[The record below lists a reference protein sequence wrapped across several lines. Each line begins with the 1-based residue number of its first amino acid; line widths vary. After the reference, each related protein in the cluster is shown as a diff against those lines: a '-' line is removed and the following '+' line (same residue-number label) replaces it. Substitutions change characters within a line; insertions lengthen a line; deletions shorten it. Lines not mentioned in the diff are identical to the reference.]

1 MNLTM
6 NKTDNITS
14 GPIIKTIF
22 SLSIPVVLAMFME
35 FALIT
40 TDYFWVGKL
49 GPTAQDAVMT
59 SMVVIWTVF
68 GFISIITVG
77 VTALVSRYIGA
88 DEPDKAAHFIRQ
100 GLSLSVVVG
109 SVFSIA
115 GFFMTPIMLRFM
127 GTSETTM
134 LHAIPFLRVYFTISA
149 LFFIIDT
156 IYAAFRAS
164 GDTKTPTIIG
174 VTTVVINMA
183 LDPLLMFGW
192 GPIPS
197 FGVPGAA
204 IATGISVLIGVIWV
218 MIKMQKGKLG
228 YKVEKLFRTPPI
240 IKDIIKIM
248 RIGLPISSQQMVFVI
263 VYWFLIR
270 IVHEFGGEAAAAMGI
285 GNRMESFSYMTCFGF
300 SIAASTMVGQNL
312 GAKKPDRAA
321 KCAWG
326 AAGIAISLT
335 FLMSVCFIVFPKYI
349 ATIFT
354 DDPKVLSIAI
364 DYLIILGLSQITM
377 ATEIVL
383 EGAFSGAGDTM
394 PPMLISIPGALARI
408 PLAYYL
414 CFSLDLG
421 INGVWWTLTIT
432 TTVRAIILALWFKK
446 GSWKLKEV

>member
-1 MNLTM
+1 M
-6 NKTDNITS
+6 NKTDNITK

-22 SLSIPVVLAMFME
+22 SLSIPVVLNMFME

-40 TDYFWVGKL
+40 TDYFWVGKM

-77 VTALVSRYIGA
+77 VTALVSRHIGA
-88 DEPDKAAHFIRQ
+88 EDPGKAAHYIKQ
-100 GLSLSVVVG
+100 GLSLSAVIG
-109 SVFSIA
+109 ITFSIC
-115 GFFMTPIMLRFM
+115 GYIMTPTMLEFM
-127 GTSETTM
+127 GTSQKTM
-134 LHAIPFLRVYFTISA
+134 LHAIPYLRVYFSIST
-149 LFFIIDT
+149 LFFVIDT

-174 VTTVVINMA
+174 VTTIIINMG
-183 LDPLLMFGW
+183 LDPILMFGW
-192 GPIPS
+192 GPIPA

-204 IATGISVLIGVIWV
+204 AATGISVLIGVVWV
-218 MIKMQKGKLG
+218 WIKMQKGKLG
-228 YKVEKLFRTPPI
+228 YKVDKILKTPPVI
-240 IKDIIKIM
+240 RDIIKIM
-248 RIGLPISSQQMVFVI
+248 RIGLPISSQQLVFVI

-270 IVHEFGGEAAAAMGI
+270 IVHEFGEEAAAAMGI
-285 GNRMESFSYMTCFGF
+285 GNRLESFSYMTCFGF

-326 AAGIAISLT
+326 ATGLAIGLT
-335 FLMSVCFIVFPKYI
+335 FLMSICFIVFPKYI

-354 DDPKVLSIAI
+354 DDPNVLNMAI

-394 PPMLISIPGALARI
+394 PPMIVSIPGALARI

-414 CFSLDLG
+414 CFTLGMG

-432 TTVRAIILALWFKK
+432 TIVRSIILALWFKK
-446 GSWKLKEV
+446 GNWKLKEV

>member
-1 MNLTM
+1 M

-14 GPIIKTIF
+14 GSIIKTIF

-35 FALIT
+35 FALVT
-40 TDYFWVGKL
+40 TDYFWVGKI
-49 GPTAQDAVMT
+49 GPIAQDAVMT

-77 VTALVSRYIGA
+77 VTALVSRHIGA
-88 DEPDKAAHFIRQ
+88 KNTDKAAHYIKQ
-100 GLSLSVVVG
+100 GLTLSVVIG
-109 SVFSIA
+109 LIFSIA
-115 GFFMTPIMLRFM
+115 GFVMTPIMLRFM

-134 LHAIPFLRVYFTISA
+134 FHAIPFLRVYFTISI

-174 VTTVVINMA
+174 VSTIIINMV
-183 LDPLLMFGW
+183 LDPILMFGW

-218 MIKMQKGKLG
+218 TIKMREGRLG
-228 YKVEKLFRTPPI
+228 YEVDKIFKTPPI
-240 IKDIIKIM
+240 FKDIIKIM
-248 RIGLPISSQQMVFVI
+248 RIGLPISSQQLVFVI

-312 GAKKPDRAA
+312 GAKKPERAA

-326 AAGIAISLT
+326 AVGIAISLT

-349 ATIFT
+349 AAIFT
-354 DDPKVLSIAI
+354 DDTLVLTMAV
-364 DYLIILGLSQITM
+364 DYLIILGLSQVTM
-377 ATEIVL
+377 ASEIVL

-394 PPMLISIPGALARI
+394 PPMLVSIPGALARI

-414 CFSLDLG
+414 CFTLGLG

-446 GSWKLKEV
+446 GNWKLKEV